1 LRLGFQRND
10 RLKQIKLMRNLKV
23 ILLALGCIAMLGFGS
38 ATVQAQGRG
47 NFDPAQFRQM
57 ILDNYKDTLGVTDD
71 AEWKVIEDALGKVV
85 DARAAV
91 MAGSIRNFRGNRG
104 GRNRDGNTNS
114 TSDDSNRRRR
124 GGFGP
129 EPGPA
134 AADLQKA
141 IDDKAPADEIK
152 GKLAKLREENAA
164 NDAKLTAAQED
175 LKKLVT
181 ARQEAVLVLGGM
193 LK

>member
-1 LRLGFQRND
+1 
-10 RLKQIKLMRNLKV
+10 MRNLKV
-23 ILLALGCIAMLGFGS
+23 ILLAIGCIAMLGFGS

-57 ILDNYKDTLGVTDD
+57 ILDNYKDSLGVTDD
-71 AEWKVIEDALGKVV
+71 SEWKVIEDSLGKVI

-104 GRNRDGNTNS
+104 RNRDGNS
-114 TSDDSNRRRR
+114 TSNSDDSNRRRR
-124 GGFGP
+124 GFGP

-152 GKLAKLREENAA
+152 AKLAKLRDENAA
-164 NDAKLTAAQED
+164 NEAKLTAAQDD
-175 LKKLVT
+175 LKKLIT
-181 ARQEAVLVLGGM
+181 SRQEAILVLGGM